1 MMKEYLGLLL
11 VTWSLSVSAQEITPL
26 KLQDA
31 LEVALKSNREL
42 VIAKLD
48 EEGSAAKFYQTN
60 AVFLPQIN
68 ISYTAFTSNNPLNA
82 FGFKLQQQSIT
93 QSDFDPG
100 RLNNPSATPNFMAK
114 AELNQP
120 LINLDMIYAR
130 NAAREQIG
138 VYSYKTQ
145 RTKEYITFEV
155 QKAYAQLQ
163 LAHEAV
169 NVLTEA
175 LQTSNSIYTSTNNRF
190 EKGLLQKSDVLQVQ
204 VQVAATESKLSEAKS
219 SVKNASDYLS
229 LLMGAKTGIVY
240 STDSITLA
248 NDNQTDEQKIPE
260 GRADFQAMK
269 AAIRAQDL
277 MIQSGKMAY
286 MPKLNAFANYIIND
300 KSAFGFGSN
309 SYLLGAQFSWNVFS
323 GTSAK
328 YKVSEYRVGRSK
340 LEQQLTYQKEQSQL
354 ELDKT
359 NRQLND
365 ASFATIQYEAAV
377 SQASEALRILKNRF
391 EQGLVSSN
399 DLLQAQSSLSQQKLM
414 RAQAIFQ
421 YNTTKS
427 YLQFLTSTSEK

>member
-1 MMKEYLGLLL
+1 MKEYLGLLL
-11 VTWSLSVSAQEITPL
+11 VTWGLSVSAQEITPL
-26 KLQDA
+26 KSQDA

-48 EEGSAAKFYQTN
+48 EEGNAAKFNQTN

-68 ISYTAFTSNNPLNA
+68 ISYTAFSSNNPLNA
-82 FGFKLQQQSIT
+82 FGFKLQQQGIT
-93 QSDFDPG
+93 QSDFDPS

-138 VYSYKTQ
+138 VYSYKTK

-169 NVLTEA
+169 TVLTEA
-175 LQTSNSIYTSTNNRF
+175 LQTSNSIHTSTNNRF

-286 MPKLNAFANYIIND
+286 MPKLNAFANYFIND

-340 LEQQLTYQKEQSQL
+340 LEQQFTYQKEQSQL

-365 ASFATIQYEAAV
+365 ASFATKQYEAAV

-391 EQGLVSSN
+391 EQGLITVS

-427 YLQFLTSTSEK
+427 YLQFLTLTSEK

>member
-11 VTWSLSVSAQEITPL
+11 VTWGLSVSAQEITPL

-31 LEVALKSNREL
+31 LEVALKSNKEL

-48 EEGSAAKFYQTN
+48 EEGSAAKFNQTN

-82 FGFKLQQQSIT
+82 FGFKLQQQGIT
-93 QSDFDPG
+93 QSDFDPS
-100 RLNNPSATPNFMAK
+100 RLNNPSATPNFLAK

-138 VYSYKTQ
+138 VYSYKTK

-169 NVLTEA
+169 TVLTEA

-286 MPKLNAFANYIIND
+286 MPKLNAFANYFIND
-300 KSAFGFGSN
+300 KSAFGIGSN

-340 LEQQLTYQKEQSQL
+340 LEQQFTYQKEQSQL

-365 ASFATIQYEAAV
+365 ASFATKQYEAAV

-391 EQGLVSSN
+391 EQGLITVS

-427 YLQFLTSTSEK
+427 YLQFLTLTSEK

>member
-1 MMKEYLGLLL
+1 MKKYLGLLL
-11 VTWSLSVSAQEITPL
+11 VTWGLSVSAQETTPL

-31 LEVALKSNREL
+31 LDVALKSNREL
-42 VIAKLD
+42 VIAKLE
-48 EEGSAAKFYQTN
+48 EEGSAAKFNQTN

-68 ISYTAFTSNNPLNA
+68 VSYTAFTSNNPLNA
-82 FGFKLQQQSIT
+82 FGFKLQQQGIA
-93 QSDFDPG
+93 QSDFDPS

-120 LINLDMIYAR
+120 LINLDMIFAR
-130 NAAREQIG
+130 NAAREQIH
-138 VYSYKTQ
+138 VYSYKTK
-145 RTKEYITFEV
+145 RTKEYITFEI

-169 NVLTEA
+169 KVLSEA

-219 SVKNASDYLS
+219 NVKNASDYLS
-229 LLMGAKTGIVY
+229 LLMGQKTGIVY
-240 STDSITLA
+240 AADSISKVITNPTKELQLP
-248 NDNQTDEQKIPE
+248 D

-269 AAIRAQDL
+269 AAIKAQDL
-277 MIQSGKMAY
+277 MIESGKMAY
-286 MPKLNAFANYIIND
+286 MPKFNAFANYLIND

-309 SYLLGAQFSWNVFS
+309 SYLLGAQFSWNIFS

-340 LEQQLTYQKEQSQL
+340 LEQQLTYQKEQSKL
-354 ELDKT
+354 ELDKA

-365 ASFATIQYEAAV
+365 ASFATIQYETAV

-421 YNTTKS
+421 YNTTIS

>member
-1 MMKEYLGLLL
+1 MKEYLGLLL
-11 VTWSLSVSAQEITPL
+11 VTWGLSVSAQEITPL

-31 LEVALKSNREL
+31 LEVALKSNKEL
-42 VIAKLD
+42 AIAKLD
-48 EEGSAAKFYQTN
+48 EEGSAAKFNQTN

-82 FGFKLQQQSIT
+82 FGFKLQQQGIT
-93 QSDFDPG
+93 QSDFDPS
-100 RLNNPSATPNFMAK
+100 RLNNPSATPNFLAK

-138 VYSYKTQ
+138 VYSYKTK

-169 NVLTEA
+169 TVLTEA

-286 MPKLNAFANYIIND
+286 MPKLNAFANYFIND

-340 LEQQLTYQKEQSQL
+340 LEQQFTYQKEQSQL

-365 ASFATIQYEAAV
+365 ASFATKQYEAAV

-391 EQGLVSSN
+391 EQGLITVS

-427 YLQFLTSTSEK
+427 YLQFLTLTSEK

>member
-1 MMKEYLGLLL
+1 MKEYLGLLL
-11 VTWSLSVSAQEITPL
+11 VTWGLSVSAQEIAPL

-48 EEGSAAKFYQTN
+48 EEGSAAKFNQTN

-82 FGFKLQQQSIT
+82 FGFKLQQQGIT
-93 QSDFDPG
+93 QSDFDPS

-130 NAAREQIG
+130 NAAREQIH
-138 VYSYKTQ
+138 VYSYKTK
-145 RTKEYITFEV
+145 RTKEYIIYEV

-169 NVLTEA
+169 TVLTEA

-277 MIQSGKMAY
+277 MIHSGRMAY
-286 MPKLNAFANYIIND
+286 MPKLNAFANYFIND

-421 YNTTKS
+421 YNTTIS

>member
-1 MMKEYLGLLL
+1 MKEYLGLLL
-11 VTWSLSVSAQEITPL
+11 VTWGLSVSAQEIAPL

-48 EEGSAAKFYQTN
+48 EEESAAKFNQTN

-68 ISYTAFTSNNPLNA
+68 VSYTAFTSNNPLNA
-82 FGFKLQQQSIT
+82 FGFKLQQQGIT
-93 QSDFDPG
+93 QSDFDPS

-120 LINLDMIYAR
+120 LINMDMIYAR
-130 NAAREQIG
+130 MAAHEQIN
-138 VYSYKTQ
+138 VYAYKTK
-145 RTKEYITFEV
+145 RTKDFIILEV

-169 NVLTEA
+169 NVLNEA
-175 LQTSNSIYTSTNNRF
+175 LQTSNAIYTSTNNRF

-204 VQVAATESKLSEAKS
+204 VQVTATQSKLSEAKS
-219 SVKNASDYLS
+219 NVKNASDYLS
-229 LLMGAKTGIVY
+229 LLMGTKTGIVY
-240 STDSITLA
+240 ATDSISRV
-248 NDNQTDEQKIPE
+248 NNEQAIELQVNE
-260 GRADFQAMK
+260 GRADFQSMK
-269 AAIRAQDL
+269 AAIRAQDR
-277 MIQSGKMAY
+277 MISSGRMAY
-286 MPKLNAFANYIIND
+286 MPKLNVFANYFIND

-328 YKVSEYRVGRSK
+328 YKVSEYQVGRYK
-340 LEQQLTYQKEQSQL
+340 LEQQLKYQKEQSQL
-354 ELDKT
+354 ELDKA

-365 ASFATIQYEAAV
+365 ASFSIKQYETSV

-391 EQGLVSSN
+391 EQGLVTST
-399 DLLQAQSSLSQQKLM
+399 DLLQAQASLSQQKLM

-421 YNTTKS
+421 YNTTIS

>member
-1 MMKEYLGLLL
+1 MMKEYLWLLL
-11 VTWSLSVSAQEITPL
+11 VTWGLSVSAQEIAPL

-31 LEVALKSNREL
+31 LDVALKSNREL
-42 VIAKLD
+42 IIAKLD
-48 EEGSAAKFYQTN
+48 EAGSVAKFNQTN

-68 ISYTAFTSNNPLNA
+68 LSYSAFTSNNPLNA
-82 FGFKLQQQSIT
+82 FGFKLQQQGIT

-120 LINLDMIYAR
+120 LINMDMIYAR
-130 NAAREQIG
+130 MAAHEQID
-138 VYSYKTQ
+138 VYSYKTK

-163 LAHEAV
+163 LAHQAV
-169 NVLTEA
+169 NVLNEA
-175 LQTSNSIYTSTNNRF
+175 IQTSNAIYVSTNNRF

-204 VQVAATESKLSEAKS
+204 VQVTATESKLSEAKS
-219 SVKNASDYLS
+219 NVKNASDYLS
-229 LLMGAKTGIVY
+229 LLMGTKTGIVY
-240 STDSITLA
+240 ATDSISRV
-248 NDNQTDEQKIPE
+248 NSDQTIALQVNE

-269 AAIRAQDL
+269 AAMRAQDL
-277 MIQSGKMAY
+277 MIHSGKMAY
-286 MPKLNAFANYIIND
+286 MPKLNAFANYLIND

-340 LEQQLTYQKEQSQL
+340 LEQQLTSQKEQSQL
-354 ELDKT
+354 ELDKA

-365 ASFATIQYEAAV
+365 ASFATTQYETAV

-391 EQGLVSSN
+391 EQGLVTSN
-399 DLLQAQSSLSQQKLM
+399 DLLQAQASLSQQKLM

-421 YNTTKS
+421 YNTTIS

>member
-1 MMKEYLGLLL
+1 MKEYLGLLL
-11 VTWSLSVSAQEITPL
+11 VTWGLSVSAQEIIPL

-48 EEGSAAKFYQTN
+48 EEGSAAKFNQTN

-82 FGFKLQQQSIT
+82 FGFKLQQQGIT
-93 QSDFDPG
+93 QSDFDPS

-130 NAAREQIG
+130 NAAREQIH
-138 VYSYKTQ
+138 VYSYKTK
-145 RTKEYITFEV
+145 RTKEYIIYEV

-169 NVLTEA
+169 TVLTEA

-229 LLMGAKTGIVY
+229 LLMGTKTGMVY
-240 STDSITLA
+240 ATDSISRVI
-248 NDNQTDEQKIPE
+248 TDITKESQLPE

-286 MPKLNAFANYIIND
+286 MPKLNAFANYFIND

-328 YKVSEYRVGRSK
+328 YKVSEYRIGRSK

-391 EQGLVSSN
+391 EQGLITVS

-427 YLQFLTSTSEK
+427 YLQFLTLTSEK

>member
-1 MMKEYLGLLL
+1 MKEYLGLLL
-11 VTWSLSVSAQEITPL
+11 VTWGLSVSAQEITPL

-31 LEVALKSNREL
+31 LDVALKSNREL

-48 EEGSAAKFYQTN
+48 EEGSTAKFNQTN

-93 QSDFDPG
+93 QSDFDPS

-130 NAAREQIG
+130 NAARAQIG

-204 VQVAATESKLSEAKS
+204 VQVAATESKLSETKS
-219 SVKNASDYLS
+219 NVKNASDYLS

-240 STDSITLA
+240 STDSITPA
-248 NDNQTDEQKIPE
+248 DYNQTEEQQIPE

-286 MPKLNAFANYIIND
+286 MPKLNAFANYLIND
-300 KSAFGFGSN
+300 KSAFGFASN
-309 SYLLGAQFSWNVFS
+309 SYLLGAQFSWSVFS

-354 ELDKT
+354 ELDKA

-365 ASFATIQYEAAV
+365 ASFATTQYETAV

-391 EQGLVSSN
+391 EQGLVTSN

-421 YNTTKS
+421 YNTTIS

>member
-1 MMKEYLGLLL
+1 MMKGYLGLLL
-11 VTWSLSVSAQEITPL
+11 VTWGLSVSAQEIAPL

-31 LEVALKSNREL
+31 LDVALKSNREL

-48 EEGSAAKFYQTN
+48 EEGSVAKFNQTN

-68 ISYTAFTSNNPLNA
+68 VSYTAFTSNNPLNA
-82 FGFKLQQQSIT
+82 FGFKLQQQGIT
-93 QSDFDPG
+93 QSDFDPS

-120 LINLDMIYAR
+120 LINMDMIYAR
-130 NAAREQIG
+130 MSAHEQIE
-138 VYSYKTQ
+138 VYSYKTK

-169 NVLTEA
+169 KVLSEA
-175 LQTSNSIYTSTNNRF
+175 LQTSNAIYTSTNNRF
-190 EKGLLQKSDVLQVQ
+190 EKGLLQKSDLLQVQ
-204 VQVAATESKLSEAKS
+204 VQVTTTESKLSEAKS
-219 SVKNASDYLS
+219 NVKNASDYLS
-229 LLMGAKTGIVY
+229 LLMGTKTGNVY
-240 STDSITLA
+240 ATDSISRVN
-248 NDNQTDEQKIPE
+248 NDQTIELQLPE

-269 AAIRAQDL
+269 AAMRAQD
-277 MIQSGKMAY
+277 MMVSSGRMAY
-286 MPKLNAFANYIIND
+286 LPKLNAFANYLIND

-309 SYLLGAQFSWNVFS
+309 SYLLGAQFSWNIFS
-323 GTSAK
+323 GTSTK
-328 YKVSEYRVGRSK
+328 YKVSEYRVGRNK

-354 ELDKT
+354 ELDKA

-365 ASFATIQYEAAV
+365 ASFATTQYEIAV

-391 EQGLVSSN
+391 EQGLVTSN

-421 YNTTKS
+421 YNTTIS